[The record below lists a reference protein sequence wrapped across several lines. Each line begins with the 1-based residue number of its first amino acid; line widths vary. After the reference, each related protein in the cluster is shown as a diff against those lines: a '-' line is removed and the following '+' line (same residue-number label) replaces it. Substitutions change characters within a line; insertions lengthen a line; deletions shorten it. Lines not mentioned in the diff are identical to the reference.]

1 MTIQDLYTQ
10 YLDGKVTKQKFLY
23 EARRDQNLTMIS
35 PTNSFDDVVK
45 ILKNKSI
52 ISEKAHKE
60 AKQSTGKQDVEIIAK
75 TIDMV
80 NPYEYANGMDYE
92 LGIID
97 IPAPDGDLD
106 EGNVLRAQ
114 KKVLAN
120 LTKNPSYYTEKL
132 YGRVKF
138 DGDETVEINKGSMD
152 AIGKG
157 KKNIIREGG
166 NLGHNELSSIHPEG
180 ADWVVTFRGPEG
192 TTEKTFKS
200 EEEARKFQD
209 GLDEGYEDNQMTNWS
224 KVVQA
229 LSEFGS
235 KDEIKQYLT
244 SLYQSGDTFETI
256 DDYVEDF
263 RNYVA
268 DKGLDEHGQY
278 AGKVADVNPRTQG
291 KLKEEVLPD
300 FKAWMA
306 LYKNNSN
313 AFAAEF
319 KKIGLDSSMPPSLAF
334 NKLTDKQKKE
344 VYSNVAV
351 NAASNKGLKEGY
363 TPFPMNEDQEAVLRR
378 YAESTGIAF
387 ENLLNMVAEAKAKKK
402 AKKDYDGDG
411 KVESSEEE
419 YKGSRDKA
427 IKNAISETGR
437 RTSLNDLFKA
447 LDDKEFSKEEISD
460 IDFLAG
466 EIDDIMDK
474 MFDDVADNPKE
485 LAKRYQ
491 DKKSNISED
500 LDLGHQDNEPHMI
513 KGELYQIAKKATEL
527 YKMLNALD
535 NMGEVD
541 FPHWWQAKVVLAKN
555 YLTGA
560 KDYLDSALAI
570 GNEEGEMEE
579 AIALKDKAGNT
590 QYAKD
595 STEASNIERAA
606 KAKGVILTK
615 TPV

>member
-52 ISEKAHKE
+52 ISEKASKE
-60 AKQSTGKQDVEIIAK
+60 SKQPTGKQDVEIISK

-97 IPAPDGDLD
+97 IPAPDGDLSED
-106 EGNVLRAQ
+106 NVLKAQ

-138 DGDETVEINKGSMD
+138 DGDETVEINKKSID
-152 AIGKG
+152 ALGKG
-157 KKNIIREGG
+157 KKNIIREVFEGG
-166 NLGHNELSSIHPEG
+166 FVSRGAILKALNDVGNE
-180 ADWVVTFRGPEG
+180 
-192 TTEKTFKS
+192 S
-200 EEEARKFQD
+200 EIR
-209 GLDEGYEDNQMTNWS
+209 
-224 KVVQA
+224 
-229 LSEFGS
+229 
-235 KDEIKQYLT
+235 QYLT
-244 SLYQSGDTFETI
+244 SLEKAGDKFETV

-263 RNYVA
+263 KNYVA
-268 DKGLDEHGQY
+268 DKSLEEHGD
-278 AGKVADVNPRTQG
+278 KSKNILDVNPLTQN

-351 NAASNKGLKEGY
+351 NAASSKGLKEGY
-363 TPFPMNEDQEAVLRR
+363 TPFPMNEDQESVLRK

-411 KVESSEEE
+411 KIESSEEE

-427 IKNAISETGR
+427 IKQATN
-437 RTSLNDLFKA
+437 
-447 LDDKEFSKEEISD
+447 
-460 IDFLAG
+460 
-466 EIDDIMDK
+466 
-474 MFDDVADNPKE
+474 
-485 LAKRYQ
+485 
-491 DKKSNISED
+491 ED
-500 LDLGHQDNEPHMI
+500 LDLGHQDNEPRMI
-513 KGELYQIAKKATEL
+513 KGELYQIAKQATEL
-527 YKMLNALD
+527 YKMIDAVD

-541 FPHWWQAKVVLAKN
+541 FPHWWQAKIVLAKN
-555 YLTGA
+555 YLQGS
-560 KDYLDSALAI
+560 KDYLESALAV
-570 GNEEGEMEE
+570 GNEESELEE
-579 AIALKDKAGNT
+579 LGQVLDAQGNVV
-590 QYAKD
+590 K
-595 STEASNIERAA
+595 
-606 KAKGVILTK
+606 LTK
-615 TPV
+615 NKSDAQSFINSQNDPSIKSQLRAGGK

>member
-180 ADWVVTFRGPEG
+180 AYWVVTYRGPKG

-209 GLDEGYEDNQMTNWS
+209 GLDEVFEGGFVS
-224 KVVQA
+224 RGAILKA
-229 LSEFGS
+229 LDDIGSES
-235 KDEIKQYLT
+235 EIRQYLT
-244 SLYQSGDTFETI
+244 SLEKAGDKFETV

-268 DKGLDEHGQY
+268 DKSLEEHGD
-278 AGKVADVNPRTQG
+278 KFDKISDVNPLTQG
-291 KLKEEVLPD
+291 K
-300 FKAWMA
+300 
-306 LYKNNSN
+306 
-313 AFAAEF
+313 
-319 KKIGLDSSMPPSLAF
+319 
-334 NKLTDKQKKE
+334 
-344 VYSNVAV
+344 
-351 NAASNKGLKEGY
+351 LKEGY
-363 TPFPMNEDQEAVLRR
+363 TPFPMTEDQEAVIRK

-411 KVESSEEE
+411 EIESSEEE
-419 YKGSRDKA
+419 YKGSVDKA
-427 IKNAISETGR
+427 IKGAISELGR
-437 RTSLNDLFKA
+437 RTSVNDLFKA
-447 LDDKEFSKEEISD
+447 LDDKKFSKEQIND
-460 IDFLAG
+460 TDFLVD

-474 MFDDVADNPKE
+474 MFNDVADNPKE

-500 LDLGHQDNEPHMI
+500 TDLGHQDDEPYFI
-513 KGELYQIAKKATEL
+513 KTELYQIAKQASEL

-535 NMGEVD
+535 NMGEID
-541 FPHWWQAKVVLAKN
+541 FPHWWQAKIVLAKS
-555 YLTGA
+555 YLAGS
-560 KDYLDSALAI
+560 KDYLESALAV

-606 KAKGVILTK
+606 KSKGVILTK

>member
-60 AKQSTGKQDVEIIAK
+60 SKQPTGKQDVEIISK

-180 ADWVVTFRGPEG
+180 AYWVVTYRGPKG

-209 GLDEGYEDNQMTNWS
+209 GLDEVFEGGFVS
-224 KVVQA
+224 RGAILKA
-229 LSEFGS
+229 LDDIGSES
-235 KDEIKQYLT
+235 EIRQYLT
-244 SLYQSGDTFETI
+244 SLEKAGDKFETV

-268 DKGLDEHGQY
+268 DKSLEEHGD
-278 AGKVADVNPRTQG
+278 KFDKISDVNPLTQG
-291 KLKEEVLPD
+291 K
-300 FKAWMA
+300 
-306 LYKNNSN
+306 
-313 AFAAEF
+313 
-319 KKIGLDSSMPPSLAF
+319 
-334 NKLTDKQKKE
+334 
-344 VYSNVAV
+344 
-351 NAASNKGLKEGY
+351 LKEGY
-363 TPFPMNEDQEAVLRR
+363 TPFPMTEDQEAVIRK

-411 KVESSEEE
+411 EIESSEEE

-427 IKNAISETGR
+427 IKGAISETER
-437 RTSLNDLFKA
+437 RTSIKDLFKA
-447 LDDKEFSKEEISD
+447 LDDKKFSKEQIND
-460 IDFLAG
+460 IDFLSG

-474 MFDDVADNPKE
+474 MFNDVADNPKE

-500 LDLGHQDNEPHMI
+500 TDLGHQDDEPYFI
-513 KGELYQIAKKATEL
+513 KTELYQIAKQASEL

-535 NMGEVD
+535 NMGEID
-541 FPHWWQAKVVLAKN
+541 FPHWWQAKIVLAKS
-555 YLTGA
+555 YLAGS
-560 KDYLDSALAI
+560 KDYLESALAV

-579 AIALKDKAGNT
+579 AIALKDKA
-590 QYAKD
+590 
-595 STEASNIERAA
+595 
-606 KAKGVILTK
+606 V
-615 TPV
+615 

>member
-52 ISEKAHKE
+52 ISEKASKE
-60 AKQSTGKQDVEIIAK
+60 SKQSTGKQDVEIIAK

-138 DGDETVEINKGSMD
+138 DGDETVEINKKSMD

-157 KKNIIREGG
+157 KKNIIREAFEGG
-166 NLGHNELSSIHPEG
+166 FVSRG
-180 ADWVVTFRGPEG
+180 AILKALDSVG
-192 TTEKTFKS
+192 S
-200 EEEARKFQD
+200 E
-209 GLDEGYEDNQMTNWS
+209 
-224 KVVQA
+224 
-229 LSEFGS
+229 SE
-235 KDEIKQYLT
+235 IRQYLT
-244 SLYQSGDTFETI
+244 SLEKSGDKFETVE
-256 DDYVEDF
+256 DYVEDF

-278 AGKVADVNPRTQG
+278 AKKVSDVNPLTQG
-291 KLKEEVLPD
+291 KLKES
-300 FKAWMA
+300 
-306 LYKNNSN
+306 YN
-313 AFAAEF
+313 
-319 KKIGLDSSMPPSLAF
+319 
-334 NKLTDKQKKE
+334 
-344 VYSNVAV
+344 
-351 NAASNKGLKEGY
+351 
-363 TPFPMNEDQEAVLRR
+363 PFPMNEDQEAVLRR

-411 KVESSEEE
+411 EIESSEEE

-427 IKNAISETGR
+427 IKNAISETER
-437 RTSLNDLFKA
+437 RTSIKDLFKA
-447 LDDKEFSKEEISD
+447 LDAKEFSKEQISD
-460 IDFLAG
+460 TDFLAG
-466 EIDDIMDK
+466 EIDDIMNK

-491 DKKSNISED
+491 NKKSNISED
-500 LDLGHQDNEPHMI
+500 LDLGHQDNEPHMV
-513 KGELYQIAKKATEL
+513 KSELYQIAKKATEL
-527 YKMLNALD
+527 YKMVNAVD

-541 FPHWWQAKVVLAKN
+541 FPHWWQAKIVLAKN

-570 GNEEGEMEE
+570 GNKDEELDEVGQVIDKTGNVVKLTPNKS
-579 AIALKDKAGNT
+579 AAQAFIASQTDPAVKSQLKAGGN
-590 QYAKD
+590 
-595 STEASNIERAA
+595 
-606 KAKGVILTK
+606 
-615 TPV
+615 

>member
-138 DGDETVEINKGSMD
+138 DGDETVEINKKSMD
-152 AIGKG
+152 NIGKG
-157 KKNIIREGG
+157 KKDVIREGVDK
-166 NLGHNELSSIHPEG
+166 E
-180 ADWVVTFRGPEG
+180 ADMEMV
-192 TTEKTFKS
+192 
-200 EEEARKFQD
+200 RKFMTMYETEPSKFERLYKQAQTQASTTSDIKFKHLLSLLDRAKAGALQSLANQD
-209 GLDEGYEDNQMTNWS
+209 KRQADSEGMDEVTRPGYHADGTPKSN
-224 KVVQA
+224 
-229 LSEFGS
+229 
-235 KDEIKQYLT
+235 DEM
-244 SLYQSGDTFETI
+244 S
-256 DDYVEDF
+256 DDEREAFYNDSNF
-263 RNYVA
+263 I
-268 DKGLDEHGQY
+268 DEHGQY
-278 AGKVADVNPRTQG
+278 AGKVADINPRTQG
-291 KLKEEVLPD
+291 K
-300 FKAWMA
+300 
-306 LYKNNSN
+306 
-313 AFAAEF
+313 
-319 KKIGLDSSMPPSLAF
+319 
-334 NKLTDKQKKE
+334 
-344 VYSNVAV
+344 
-351 NAASNKGLKEGY
+351 LKEGY
-363 TPFPMNEDQEAVLRR
+363 TPFPMNEDQKAVLRK

-560 KDYLDSALAI
+560 KDYLDSALAV
-570 GNEEGEMEE
+570 GNEEELEE
-579 AIALKDKAGNT
+579 DTFLGKDAIDDFKKHPKYSTLSSQGKKDAEEDLK
-590 QYAKD
+590 
-595 STEASNIERAA
+595 
-606 KAKGVILTK
+606 KGGSVTIG
-615 TPV
+615 

>member
-60 AKQSTGKQDVEIIAK
+60 AKQSTGKQDVEIVSK

-138 DGDETVEINKGSMD
+138 DGDETVEINKGSIE

-157 KKNIIREGG
+157 KKNVIREGY
-166 NLGHNELSSIHPEG
+166 
-180 ADWVVTFRGPEG
+180 
-192 TTEKTFKS
+192 
-200 EEEARKFQD
+200 EED
-209 GLDEGYEDNQMTNWS
+209 QMINWS

-229 LSEFGS
+229 LSQFGS

-244 SLYQSGDTFETI
+244 SLHQSKDTFETV

-291 KLKEEVLPD
+291 KLKES
-300 FKAWMA
+300 
-306 LYKNNSN
+306 YN
-313 AFAAEF
+313 
-319 KKIGLDSSMPPSLAF
+319 
-334 NKLTDKQKKE
+334 
-344 VYSNVAV
+344 
-351 NAASNKGLKEGY
+351 
-363 TPFPMNEDQEAVLRR
+363 PFPMNEDQEAVLRR

-411 KVESSEEE
+411 KIESSEEE

-427 IKNAISETGR
+427 IKNAISETER
-437 RTSLNDLFKA
+437 RTSIKDLFKA
-447 LDDKEFSKEEISD
+447 LDAKEFNKEQINNT
-460 IDFLAG
+460 DFLAG

-474 MFDDVADNPKE
+474 MFNDVADNPKE
-485 LAKRYQ
+485 LAIKYQ
-491 DKKSNISED
+491 KQSNNSSSMNED
-500 LDLGHQDNEPHMI
+500 LDLGHQDNEPRMI
-513 KGELYQIAKKATEL
+513 KSELYTIAKQATEL
-527 YKMLNALD
+527 YKMVNSVD

-541 FPHWWQAKVVLAKN
+541 FPHWWQAKIVLAKN

-570 GNEEGEMEE
+570 GNEDDELDEDIFKKGNQQVV
-579 AIALKDKAGNT
+579 ASTPQSKTALK
-590 QYAKD
+590 
-595 STEASNIERAA
+595 ASGYQQVPGTSDVTSIS
-606 KAKGVILTK
+606 KG
-615 TPV
+615 

>member
-60 AKQSTGKQDVEIIAK
+60 AKQSTGKQDVEIISK

-138 DGDETVEINKGSMD
+138 DGDKTVEINKKSMD

-157 KKNIIREGG
+157 KKNIIREVFEGG
-166 NLGHNELSSIHPEG
+166 FVSRGAILKALNDVGNE
-180 ADWVVTFRGPEG
+180 
-192 TTEKTFKS
+192 S
-200 EEEARKFQD
+200 EIR
-209 GLDEGYEDNQMTNWS
+209 
-224 KVVQA
+224 
-229 LSEFGS
+229 
-235 KDEIKQYLT
+235 QYLT
-244 SLYQSGDTFETI
+244 SLEKAGDKFKTV

-278 AGKVADVNPRTQG
+278 ADKVADVNPLTQ
-291 KLKEEVLPD
+291 
-300 FKAWMA
+300 
-306 LYKNNSN
+306 
-313 AFAAEF
+313 
-319 KKIGLDSSMPPSLAF
+319 
-334 NKLTDKQKKE
+334 NKLQE
-344 VYSNVAV
+344 SY
-351 NAASNKGLKEGY
+351 E
-363 TPFPMNEDQEAVLRR
+363 PFPMNEDQKAVLRR

-402 AKKDYDGDG
+402 AKPDFLDLDKDGD
-411 KVESSEEE
+411 
-419 YKGSRDKA
+419 
-427 IKNAISETGR
+427 
-437 RTSLNDLFKA
+437 
-447 LDDKEFSKEEISD
+447 KEESMKK
-460 IDFLAG
+460 A
-466 EIDDIMDK
+466 
-474 MFDDVADNPKE
+474 A
-485 LAKRYQ
+485 Q
-491 DKKSNISED
+491 DKKNAMSED

-513 KGELYQIAKKATEL
+513 KGELFQIAKQATEL
-527 YKMLNALD
+527 YKIINSVD

-541 FPHWWQAKVVLAKN
+541 FPHWWQAKIVLAKN
-555 YLTGA
+555 YLEGA
-560 KDYLDSALAI
+560 KDYLESALAT
-570 GNEEGEMEE
+570 GSEDEEMDE
-579 AIALKDKAGNT
+579 AILAKTTDPAHNADAIKQINSKVPNT
-590 QYAKD
+590 I
-595 STEASNIERAA
+595 SRAE
-606 KAKGVILTK
+606 LTK
-615 TPV
+615 AFNAGKTVDL